1 MMSQVAGRAGR
12 RKRQGYVLLQTTE
25 AALPLIRQV
34 VTGDYFAMYQ
44 EQMAERRQFA
54 YPPFFRL
61 IFIYMKHRR
70 TNDVNHL
77 AMELVRRL
85 KEVFGQRVLG
95 PDEPPVARVQ
105 SLYIRR
111 AMLKLEPTLP
121 LGKVREVLLQTK
133 TELLATKTFSSA
145 QIYFDV
151 DPL

>member
-1 MMSQVAGRAGR
+1 
-12 RKRQGYVLLQTTE
+12 
-25 AALPLIRQV
+25 
-34 VTGDYFAMYQ
+34 MYT
-44 EQMAERRQFA
+44 EQMTERRRYA

-70 TNDVNHL
+70 ADTADHL
-77 AMELVRRL
+77 AAELTGRL
-85 KEVFGQRVLG
+85 KALFGQRVLG

-105 SLYIRR
+105 SLFIRR
-111 AMLKLEPTLP
+111 VMLKLEPALP

-133 TELLATKTFSSA
+133 TELLAAKAYSSA